1 MKISVKNR
9 QNFNKI
15 FLFLNKVVGSILLK
29 FLKRG
34 FFDKYQPIYGQ
45 DIKEAIRVSSDR
57 YNNFSRYINNSKVS
71 NVLDIGCNIGY
82 FSLRCSESKKFVVG
96 VDYDFFN
103 ITICNYLKNSHN
115 LKNSFFQRALIDVD
129 YIDTMP
135 SFDSVIFLSVFH
147 HWVKEYGKDQS
158 LIMLEKLCN
167 KTKVCLIFE
176 TGQSNE
182 IGTKWF
188 DKMSFIGN
196 DINIWAEET
205 FKKFG
210 FSQIIELGTYDTGL
224 TKTKRTMFAV
234 LK

>member
-9 QNFNKI
+9 QYFNKFSLFFTKALGS
-15 FLFLNKVVGSILLK
+15 FLIKL
-29 FLKRG
+29 LKRG
-34 FFDKYQPIYGQ
+34 FFDKYQPIFGEEA
-45 DIKEAIRVSSDR
+45 KTAIRVSSDR
-57 YNNFSRYINNSKVS
+57 YKNFSRYINNSNVS

-82 FSLRCSESKKFVVG
+82 FSLKCSEANKFVIG

-103 ITICNYLKNSHN
+103 ISVCNYLKNSYN
-115 LKNSFFQRALIDVD
+115 LKNSFFQRALIDEN

-147 HWVKEYGKDQS
+147 HWVKEYGKNKS
-158 LIMLEKLCN
+158 LLMLEKLCN

-176 TGQSNE
+176 TGQNNE

-188 DKMSFIGN
+188 DKMSFMGN
-196 DINIWAEET
+196 DINIWVEKT
-205 FKKFG
+205 FKNFG
-210 FSQIIELGTYDTGL
+210 FSQIIELGNYDTGL
-224 TKTKRTMFAV
+224 TKTKRTMFAI